1 MNLFSVGGTEQ
12 ANQDSFARAN
22 PLKADDLKAGFFEGI
37 PQAAALGAGAAV
49 NNYARPMADAAK
61 GIDGMFKTD
70 MSGWL
75 AKEQEKT
82 QQASRDLTPNPATVG
97 WLGQQVYGATNMIG
111 SVAIGTIATGNPI
124 TGAAVGA
131 AAMGN
136 SAFNQAREDGLD
148 FNTSVGMGGI
158 TAGSTFIGAFLP
170 VTATTSMATGLLG
183 KAMGAEVAGNAATAA
198 ALYTAAGATATI
210 ATNLPAKIAAAGAIN
225 TATGIPTRGATSA
238 LLEANGYAD
247 MAKQYEA
254 FSMSE
259 MISDFAVGS
268 IFGLGIHGY
277 QKWEQANQN
286 KIPAAQMSDL
296 DAVLALT
303 NAAHIEIKTSPGIPT
318 DPATREAHVEAI
330 NKALADLAEGR
341 PVDVGQAV
349 TEGNFIEDPVAVQT
363 RTEIVRVVED
373 HMGPE
378 WEGLQA
384 DLAARGM
391 PTDTNLYQVTRTPAD
406 QMSQV
411 RPTMEVNRIIERG
424 KAEGWDTE
432 RMITELETLKGKLE
446 QRNEAQLEARTG
458 DRVRGELW
466 VRERLLR
473 AERNGELPP
482 EAVRL
487 ANWLIDQNPNL
498 VADIGLSFK
507 KSGDVQGE
515 AGGYNPLARIVTLI
529 KGRANDETVIHEI
542 LHHAERMMPEGVQKA
557 IQAEWFKELRAVT
570 QMATRTQNATL
581 MKATDDALRA
591 ANGDERAFRNLAE
604 AIANGEVDERFYA
617 LANPSEFWAVNGSRI
632 LRERASE
639 GWVQQAK
646 QWLAEFIEKV
656 KATFGL
662 RSDAAVIR
670 GLNDVLKSDGAFL
683 NDNLLADAAVPR
695 MRQVIQD
702 NAKRAIE
709 NEGGND
715 VKVGTINEL
724 VASDKIRMLEPSDL
738 LGMNIITTIADRT
751 RAGATF
757 TGIDGSKLQAAV
769 DLLGGPLF
777 PLRTDNMATGVGWAN
792 RGGSVLTKLKNKIEA
807 GADHIMVVL
816 GSPEMHQSNTTVT
829 MSMIGQLE
837 AYIRDGHIPKKNTAA
852 LTEMIR
858 TAKEAD
864 PAIAK
869 ALQGM
874 PDLGDAK
881 ASIAYLDSISF
892 EARKRVATIMSSVKA
907 SDLGAP
913 NFEKILRAT
922 AEPEMAGGNWGDGVL
937 VIKINKENPVVVL
950 GENGTTPHPDFPLGV
965 QGEVVGKMRVPLS
978 WKLLY
983 QDFIS
988 ESLARTEARGKKGDI
1003 DTARYDF
1010 QQSQPMLTVTP
1021 DLIERIGK
1029 IERGNIES
1037 ARQAK
1042 LAVALAN
1049 DTWVSSET
1057 FGKGG
1062 ERSASPTEFFH
1073 QMKAS
1078 DASPILPT
1086 LDPAEITAQV
1096 RAKTRTIYQLDDGMG
1111 DKPTAGVYFSLNRV
1125 GDRVVLD
1132 AWLNN
1137 EQGARGLGGAIIAK
1151 SIEKGATHAEVIS
1164 IPTASH
1170 PMGKT
1175 IEALEAM
1182 GFEVIGSKKAQLGG
1196 KRSRADAIDLFARNG
1211 WKEGDPEPKLVTL
1224 KWSGNEEQRA
1234 GFAGRYLA
1242 GDTASLHSAGA
1253 GGHVARAREAAGQSG
1268 RSPDQQGRAGEP
1280 DARANGRDQGDAGGT
1295 GEPDIRAAIESLG
1308 ILSDNSLA
1316 NLGLKR
1322 EDLGVIAATVE
1333 SASKTAN
1340 SDTTSQILVDN
1351 PFVKVADEAG
1361 AEAPAAVLLANA
1373 DAEIATAKQDSQ
1385 GYDAAVACAL
1395 RG

>member
-61 GIDGMFKTD
+61 GIDSMFKTD

-170 VTATTSMATGLLG
+170 VTATTNMATGLLG

-210 ATNLPAKIAAAGAIN
+210 ATNLPSKIAAAGAIN

-318 DPATREAHVEAI
+318 DPATREAHVAAI
-330 NKALADLAEGR
+330 NKALTDLAEGR

-349 TEGNFIEDPVAVQT
+349 TEGNFIEDPTAVQT
-363 RTEIVRVVED
+363 RTDIVRVVED

-391 PTDTNLYQVTRTPAD
+391 PTDTNLYQVTRTPAN

-570 QMATRTQNATL
+570 QMATRTQNQTL

-695 MRQVIQD
+695 MKQVTRDSVERPGRDTAQ
-702 NAKRAIE
+702 E
-709 NEGGND
+709 NLNGFE
-715 VKVGTINEL
+715 
-724 VASDKIRMLEPSDL
+724 
-738 LGMNIITTIADRT
+738 
-751 RAGATF
+751 
-757 TGIDGSKLQAAV
+757 
-769 DLLGGPLF
+769 
-777 PLRTDNMATGVGWAN
+777 
-792 RGGSVLTKLKNKIEA
+792 
-807 GADHIMVVL
+807 
-816 GSPEMHQSNTTVT
+816 
-829 MSMIGQLE
+829 
-837 AYIRDGHIPKKNTAA
+837 
-852 LTEMIR
+852 
-858 TAKEAD
+858 
-864 PAIAK
+864 
-869 ALQGM
+869 
-874 PDLGDAK
+874 PDL
-881 ASIAYLDSISF
+881 
-892 EARKRVATIMSSVKA
+892 RV
-907 SDLGAP
+907 
-913 NFEKILRAT
+913 
-922 AEPEMAGGNWGDGVL
+922 
-937 VIKINKENPVVVL
+937 
-950 GENGTTPHPDFPLGV
+950 
-965 QGEVVGKMRVPLS
+965 RVP
-978 WKLLY
+978 
-983 QDFIS
+983 
-988 ESLARTEARGKKGDI
+988 
-1003 DTARYDF
+1003 
-1010 QQSQPMLTVTP
+1010 M
-1021 DLIERIGK
+1021 GK
-1029 IERGNIES
+1029 IELPAKPLVLTGTNKKNA
-1037 ARQAK
+1037 ARQIAGIDETLAK
-1042 LAVALAN
+1042 FPDADTSPLEWSKMMAYAMATDDVPVPPYRFLKDINSDGAFRSLSRLSAGQIADAKHGFENAQAFRDAYVNKELDVETTGKLFMWSFLSRGVSPYTQEGLFIDGFKGAGDWIKKAADGNLTEADFPAYKAWAKSVAPQGSGQPGSGATHNLNA
-1049 DTWVSSET
+1049 
-1057 FGKGG
+1057 FGKLFLFKMGQKDENG
-1062 ERSASPTEFFH
+1062 VSLLQKMHTLMEDPEVTGQQIRRWFIENTEGVGIDNKVVSFTLLVAGFKDLMVLDRVQIRQLWDDGRFGDRNLYDGRKVDGKPVAGSALS
-1073 QMKAS
+1073 
-1078 DASPILPT
+1078 
-1086 LDPAEITAQV
+1086 EIT
-1096 RAKTRTIYQLDDGMG
+1096 Y
-1111 DKPTAGVYFSLNRV
+1111 
-1125 GDRVVLD
+1125 
-1132 AWLNN
+1132 
-1137 EQGARGLGGAIIAK
+1137 GARGLLIYEAIERAL
-1151 SIEKGATHAEVIS
+1151 EKRIVNLYTSLGRPEDGSVGRYHWETWVADSQQE
-1164 IPTASH
+1164 ASH
-1170 PMGKT
+1170 GT
-1175 IEALEAM
+1175 L
-1182 GFEVIGSKKAQLGG
+1182 
-1196 KRSRADAIDLFARNG
+1196 DAILMDAKGNTEMISQVTA
-1211 WKEGDPEPKLVTL
+1211 KEGEYGAYAYGARYGRDADGQPYFMYGLNGGDEYRFTVGAFREFLDAVKLPKNGVVPTKFKVTEAGNAPWYERPEVNRQALDEL
-1224 KWSGNEEQRA
+1224 AQR
-1234 GFAGRYLA
+1234 Y
-1242 GDTASLHSAGA
+1242 
-1253 GGHVARAREAAGQSG
+1253 
-1268 RSPDQQGRAGEP
+1268 AGEP
-1280 DARANGRDQGDAGGT
+1280 GT
-1295 GEPDIRAAIESLG
+1295 GEGAGTVPTDGAGQAVPDSAGRGATGPDPYSAETVIINNPALTIIGADGEMVSAGRAL
-1308 ILSDNSLA
+1308 
-1316 NLGLKR
+1316 
-1322 EDLGVIAATVE
+1322 
-1333 SASKTAN
+1333 TA
-1340 SDTTSQILVDN
+1340 
-1351 PFVKVADEAG
+1351 
-1361 AEAPAAVLLANA
+1361 A
-1373 DAEIATAKQDSQ
+1373 DAEIATAKQESQ